1 MTFDPRHMSRT
12 LLDGGDRAAARSY
25 FKAIGFTNEDLAKP
39 LIGVAHCWI
48 EITPC
53 NWNHKKLAEKVK
65 EGVRA
70 AGGTPIEFNTIS
82 VTDGIAMGTEGMKA
96 SLISRDWIADSVE
109 LVTRGH
115 LLDGLV
121 TLSGCDKTIPAMVMA
136 MARVNVPSVM
146 LYGGSILYGEHRGKR
161 LTIQDVFEAIG
172 AFNAGKID
180 ARELN
185 EVESRACPGAGAC
198 GGQFTA
204 NTMATAFEMLGVSP
218 MGFNGV
224 PAVDPHKE
232 EIAYQTGRLAM
243 DVLRKGLRPRDIITK
258 KALANAIA
266 GVMATGGSTNAVLHL
281 LAVAKEAGVK
291 LTIDEFDQIS
301 RKTPLLAD
309 LKPWGN
315 YTAPE
320 MYEAGGMAV
329 VAMRLLEAGLLNG
342 GEKTVSGRTIGEEA
356 RAAREVPGQ
365 KVIRS
370 LKEPLKA
377 QGGLAILRG
386 NLAPDGCV
394 AKVSGQK
401 KDVHRGPARVFD
413 REEDAFAAVKAGKI
427 KANDVVVIRW
437 EGPKGGPGMR
447 EMLHVTGAIQG
458 AGLGETVALMTDG
471 RFSGAT
477 HGFMIGH
484 IAPEAAEG
492 GPIAALKNGD
502 TIVIDIKKRR
512 LDVELSPAELKK
524 RLKAVKA
531 PKPRY
536 TWGVMAKY
544 ARLVSSA
551 SDGAVTG

>member
-1 MTFDPRHMSRT
+1 MTFDPRHMSRA

-25 FKAIGFTNEDLAKP
+25 FKAVGFTNEDLAKP

-53 NWNHKKLAEKVK
+53 NWNHRKLADKVK

-136 MARVNVPSVM
+136 MARLNVPSVM
-146 LYGGSILYGEHRGKR
+146 LYGGSILFGEHRGKR

-185 EVESRACPGAGAC
+185 EVETRACPGAGAC

-224 PAVDPHKE
+224 PAVDAHKE
-232 EIAYQTGRLAM
+232 EIAYQTGRLVM

-329 VAMRLLEAGLLNG
+329 VAMRLLEAGLLHG

-356 RAAREVPGQ
+356 RAARETPGQ

-512 LDVELSPAELKK
+512 VDVALPPAELKK
-524 RLKAVKA
+524 RLKAVKP

>member
-1 MTFDPRHMSRT
+1 MAFDPRHQSKT
-12 LLDGGDRAAARSY
+12 LLDGADRAAARSY
-25 FKAIGFTNEDLAKP
+25 FRAVGFTDEDLRRP
-39 LIGVAHCWI
+39 LVGVGHCWI
-48 EITPC
+48 ELTPC
-53 NWNHKKLAEKVK
+53 NSNHRKLAEKVK

-109 LVTRGH
+109 LVVRGH
-115 LLDGLV
+115 LLDGWV
-121 TLSGCDKTIPAMVMA
+121 GISGCDKTIPGMVMA
-136 MARVNVPSVM
+136 MARLDLPSVM
-146 LYGGSILYGEHRGKR
+146 LYGGSIMYGEYKGKR
-161 LTIQDVFEAIG
+161 LTVQDVFEAIG
-172 AFNAGKID
+172 ARNAGRID
-180 ARELN
+180 DAELHA
-185 EVESRACPGAGAC
+185 VECAACPGDGAC

-224 PAVDPHKE
+224 PAVDAGKE
-232 EIAYQTGRLAM
+232 EVAFQTGRLVM
-243 DVLRKGLRPRDIITK
+243 DLLNKGIRPRQIITK
-258 KALANAIA
+258 KALLNSIA

-281 LAVAKEAGVK
+281 MAVAKEAGVK
-291 LTIDEFDQIS
+291 LTIDEFDRVS

-309 LKPWGN
+309 MKPWGT

-320 MYEAGGMAV
+320 MYDAGGMGV
-329 VAMRLLEAGLLNG
+329 VAKRLLEAKLLNPD
-342 GEKTVSGRTIGEEA
+342 EPTVTGRSIGEEA
-356 RAAREVPGQ
+356 RAAREPSGQ
-365 KVIRS
+365 KVVRALS
-370 LKEPLKA
+370 DPLKA
-377 QGGLAILRG
+377 EGGLVILRG

-484 IAPEAAEG
+484 IAPEAADG
-492 GPIAALKNGD
+492 GPIGALKSGD

-512 LDVELSPAELKK
+512 LDVELSDREIKT
-524 RLKAVKA
+524 RLKAVKR
-531 PKPRY
+531 PRPRY
-536 TWGVMAKY
+536 TSGVMAKY

-551 SDGAVTG
+551 SEGAVTG

>member
-1 MTFDPRHMSRT
+1 MTFDPRHMSRA

-25 FKAIGFTNEDLAKP
+25 FKAIGFTNEDLARP

-109 LVTRGH
+109 LVARGH

-136 MARVNVPSVM
+136 MARLNLPSVM
-146 LYGGSILYGEHRGKR
+146 LYGGSILFGEHRGKR
-161 LTIQDVFEAIG
+161 LTVQDVFEAIG

-224 PAVDPHKE
+224 PAVDAHKE

-243 DVLRKGLRPRDIITK
+243 EVLKKGLRPRDIITK

-329 VAMRLLEAGLLNG
+329 VAMRLLEAGLLHG
-342 GEKTVSGRTIGEEA
+342 SEKTVTGRTIGEEA
-356 RAAREVPGQ
+356 RAARETPGQ

-370 LKEPLKA
+370 LRDPLKT

-427 KANDVVVIRW
+427 KPNDVVVIRW

-484 IAPEAAEG
+484 VAPEAAEG
-492 GPIAALKNGD
+492 GPIAAVKNGD

-512 LDVELSPAELKK
+512 LDVELSPVELKK
-524 RLKAVKA
+524 RVKAVKP

-536 TWGVMAKY
+536 AWGVMAKY

>member
-1 MTFDPRHMSRT
+1 MTFDPRHQSRA
-12 LLDGGDRAAARSY
+12 LVDGPDRAAARSY
-25 FKAIGFTNEDLAKP
+25 FKAIGFTDEDLKRP
-39 LIGVAHCWI
+39 LVGVAHCWI

-53 NWNHKKLAEKVK
+53 NWNHRKMAEKVK
-65 EGVRA
+65 EGIRA
-70 AGGTPIEFNTIS
+70 AGGTPIEFNSIS

-96 SLISRDWIADSVE
+96 SLISREAIADSVE
-109 LVTRGH
+109 LVVRGH
-115 LLDGLV
+115 LLDGFV
-121 TLSGCDKTIPAMVMA
+121 GISGCDKTIPAMVMA
-136 MARVNVPSVM
+136 MARLNLPSVM
-146 LYGGSILYGEHRGKR
+146 LYGGSIAFGEYKGRR
-161 LTIQDVFEAIG
+161 LTIQEVFEAIG
-172 AFNAGKID
+172 AFNAKKID
-180 ARELN
+180 AKELN
-185 EVESRACPGAGAC
+185 EIESRACPGAGAC

-204 NTMATAFEMLGVSP
+204 NTMSTAFEMLGVSP

-224 PAVDPHKE
+224 TATDPRKE
-232 EIAYQTGRLAM
+232 EVAFETGKLVM
-243 DVLRKGLRPRDIITK
+243 DVLRKGLLPRQIITR
-258 KALANAIA
+258 KALHNAIA

-281 LAVAKEAGVK
+281 LAVAKEAGAK
-291 LTIDEFDQIS
+291 LTIDEFDTIS

-309 LKPWGN
+309 MRPWGN

-320 MYEAGGMAV
+320 MHDAGGMAV
-329 VAMRLLEAGLLNG
+329 VAQRLLDAKLIDG
-342 GEKTVSGRTIGEEA
+342 GAMTVTGRTIGEEA
-356 RAAREVPGQ
+356 RAAKETPGQ
-365 KVIRS
+365 KVIR
-370 LKEPLKA
+370 PLSNPIKPE
-377 QGGLAILRG
+377 GGLVILWG

-401 KDVHRGPARVFD
+401 RDYHRGPARVFE
-413 REEDAFAAVKAGKI
+413 REEDSFAAVKAGKI
-427 KANDVVVIRW
+427 KPNDVIVIRW

-447 EMLHVTGAIQG
+447 EMLHVTGALQG
-458 AGLGETVALMTDG
+458 AGLGDTVALMTDG

-512 LDVELSPAELKK
+512 LDVELSAAEIKK
-524 RLKAVKA
+524 RLKSVKR

-536 TWGVMAKY
+536 TWGVLAKY

>member
-53 NWNHKKLAEKVK
+53 NWNHRKLADKVK
-65 EGVRA
+65 EGIRA

-136 MARVNVPSVM
+136 MARLNVPSVM
-146 LYGGSILYGEHRGKR
+146 LYGGSILFGEYRGKR
-161 LTIQDVFEAIG
+161 LTVQDVFEAIG

-218 MGFNGV
+218 MGYNGV
-224 PAVDPHKE
+224 PAVDSHKE

-243 DVLRKGLRPRDIITK
+243 DLLRKGIRPRDIITK
-258 KALANAIA
+258 KALYNAIA

-320 MYEAGGMAV
+320 MHEAGGMAV

-356 RAAREVPGQ
+356 RAARETPGQ
-365 KVIRS
+365 KVIRT
-370 LKEPLKA
+370 LKDCLKP

-401 KDVHRGPARVFD
+401 KDLHRGPARVFD

-427 KANDVVVIRW
+427 KANDVIVIRW

-502 TIVIDIKKRR
+502 TVVIDVKKRR
-512 LDVELSPAELKK
+512 LDVELSPGELKK
-524 RLKAVKA
+524 RLKAVKR

-544 ARLVSSA
+544 AKLVSSA

>member
-1 MTFDPRHMSRT
+1 MTFDPRHQSRV
-12 LLDGGDRAAARSY
+12 LLDGADRAAARSY
-25 FKAIGFTNEDLAKP
+25 FKAVGFTDEDLARP

-53 NWNHKKLAEKVK
+53 NWNHRKMAEKIK

-96 SLISRDWIADSVE
+96 SLISREIVADSVE
-109 LVTRGH
+109 LVARGH

-121 TLSGCDKTIPAMVMA
+121 TVSGCDKTIPAMVMA
-136 MARVNVPSVM
+136 MARLDLPSVM
-146 LYGGSILYGEHRGKR
+146 LYGGSILYGEYKGRR
-161 LTIQDVFEAIG
+161 LTVQDVFEAIG

-185 EVESRACPGAGAC
+185 EIESRACPGAGAC

-224 PAVDPHKE
+224 PAVDPRKE
-232 EIAYQTGRLAM
+232 EVAFETGKLAM
-243 DVLRKGLRPRDIITK
+243 DVLRKGLRPRQIITR
-258 KALANAIA
+258 KALQNAIA

-291 LTIDEFDQIS
+291 LGIDEFDRIS
-301 RKTPLLAD
+301 RRTPLLAD
-309 LKPWGN
+309 LKPWGT

-329 VAMRLLEAGLLNG
+329 VARRLLEAGLLNAD
-342 GEKTVSGRTIGEEA
+342 EVTVTGRTIGEEA
-356 RAAREVPGQ
+356 RAARETPDQ
-365 KVIRS
+365 QVIRP
-370 LKEPLKA
+370 LANPLKGH
-377 QGGLAILRG
+377 GGLVILRG

-394 AKVSGQK
+394 AKVSGQTR
-401 KDVHRGPARVFD
+401 DLHRGPARVFD

-427 KANDVVVIRW
+427 KANDVIVIRW

-458 AGLGETVALMTDG
+458 AGLGQTVALMTDG

-484 IAPEAAEG
+484 VAPEAAEG
-492 GPIAALKNGD
+492 GPIAALRTGD
-502 TIVIDIKKRR
+502 MITIDIKKRL
-512 LDVELSPAELKK
+512 LDVELSAAELRK
-524 RLKAVKA
+524 RLKAVRR
-531 PKPRY
+531 PRPRY
-536 TWGVMAKY
+536 TSGVMAKY

>member
-1 MTFDPRHMSRT
+1 MTFDPRHVSRV
-12 LLDGGDRAAARSY
+12 LLDGADRAAARSY
-25 FKAIGFTNEDLAKP
+25 FRAVGFTDEDLARP
-39 LIGVAHCWI
+39 LVGVAHCWI

-53 NWNHKKLAEKVK
+53 NFNHRKLAEKVK
-65 EGVRA
+65 EGIRA

-96 SLISRDWIADSVE
+96 SLISREVIADSVE

-121 TLSGCDKTIPAMVMA
+121 TVSGCDKTIPAMVMA
-136 MARVNVPSVM
+136 MARLNLPSVM
-146 LYGGSILYGEHRGKR
+146 LYGGSILYGEHRGRR
-161 LTIQDVFEAIG
+161 LTVQDVFEAIG
-172 AFNAGKID
+172 AFNAGRID
-180 ARELN
+180 AQELKD
-185 EVESRACPGAGAC
+185 VECRACPGAGAC

-224 PAVDPHKE
+224 PAVDPAKE
-232 EIAYQTGRLAM
+232 DVAFETGKLAM
-243 DVLRKGLRPRDIITK
+243 QVLRAGLRPRDIITR
-258 KALANAIA
+258 KALDNAIA

-281 LAVAKEAGVK
+281 LAVAKEAGVR
-291 LTIDEFDQIS
+291 LSIDEFDRIS
-301 RKTPLLAD
+301 RRTPLLAD
-309 LKPWGN
+309 LKPWGT

-320 MYEAGGMAV
+320 MHEAGGMAL
-329 VAMRLLEAGLLNG
+329 VARRLLDAGLLHGN
-342 GEKTVSGRTIGEEA
+342 ERTVTGRTIGEEA
-356 RAAREVPGQ
+356 RAARETPGQ
-365 KVIRS
+365 KVIRP
-370 LKEPLKA
+370 LGDPLKPH
-377 QGGLAILRG
+377 GGLVILRG

-401 KDVHRGPARVFD
+401 RDLHRGPARVFD
-413 REEDAFAAVKAGKI
+413 REEDAFRAVKAGKV

-484 IAPEAAEG
+484 VAPEAAEG
-492 GPIAALKNGD
+492 GPIAALRTGD
-502 TIVIDIKKRR
+502 VVVVDIKKRR
-512 LDVELSPAELKK
+512 IDVELSAVELKR
-524 RLKAVKA
+524 RLRAVK
-531 PKPRY
+531 PRRPRY
-536 TWGVMAKY
+536 TTGVMAKY

-551 SDGAVTG
+551 SLGATT

>member
-12 LLDGGDRAAARSY
+12 LVDGADRAAARSY
-25 FKAIGFTNEDLAKP
+25 FKAIGFTSEDLAKP
-39 LIGVAHCWI
+39 LIGVGHCWI

-53 NWNHKKLAEKVK
+53 NWNHRKLAEKVK

-146 LYGGSILYGEHRGKR
+146 LYGGSILFGEHRGKR

-224 PAVDPHKE
+224 PAVDVQKDE
-232 EIAYQTGRLAM
+232 VAYQTGRLVM

-258 KALANAIA
+258 KSLYNAIA

-281 LAVAKEAGVK
+281 LAVAKEAGVR

-329 VAMRLLEAGLLNG
+329 VAMRLLEAGLLHG

-356 RAAREVPGQ
+356 RAAREAPGQ

-370 LKEPLKA
+370 LKDPIKP

-401 KDVHRGPARVFD
+401 KDVHRGPARVFN

-427 KANDVVVIRW
+427 KANDVIVIRW

-512 LDVELSPAELKK
+512 LDVDLPPAEIMK
-524 RLKAVKA
+524 RLKAVKQ

-536 TWGVMAKY
+536 TWGALAKY
-544 ARLVSSA
+544 AKLVSSA